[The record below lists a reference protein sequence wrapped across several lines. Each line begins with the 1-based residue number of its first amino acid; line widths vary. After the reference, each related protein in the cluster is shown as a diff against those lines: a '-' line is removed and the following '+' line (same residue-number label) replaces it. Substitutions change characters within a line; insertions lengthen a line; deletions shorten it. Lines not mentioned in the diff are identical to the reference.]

1 MNRALKIPLLPEQA
15 VERADNASVTG
26 SVTEPVTEPV
36 TVSSPWLQAISIAFV
51 LFYLFTL
58 LAALRWLT
66 TNVMEVGAGERAVV
80 IHGGAIT
87 REQTAGL
94 LWAWPEPIDR
104 VVLVPSA
111 EMVLERHVQ
120 NLQRSPQA
128 INADTMAYD
137 DDEGG
142 PVSDALAGSGYLLTG
157 DGAVVQLDVRVF
169 YKVTEPR
176 AYVLHQEY
184 LLPALDR
191 VVTRSAVVVAAAR
204 DLDRILVAR
213 PELLA
218 RGETYATEREQ
229 LRHDLLADINRRL
242 ADLHQ
247 KGSGLGIEALR
258 VDIQSALPRDTLN
271 AFNAVL
277 TASQQA
283 EQTVADAR
291 SDAARIIQQATQQA
305 DRSLQVAKATAAERV
320 AKAQAD
326 TATIAYLTE
335 SLRNQTEPEL
345 LMRVYRERMPGI
357 LKRAGAVTTMDAD
370 KNAPLIISGVNP

>member
-26 SVTEPVTEPV
+26 SVTEPVTM
-36 TVSSPWLQAISIAFV
+36 SSPWLQAISIAFV

-247 KGSGLGIEALR
+247 KGSSLGIEALR